1 MNAQEG
7 DSLPVSAFNGIEDG
21 TFPQG
26 TAAYEKRGIAINVPE
41 WILENCIQC
50 NQCSYI
56 CPHSTIRPF
65 LLNDEELQNAP
76 EGFETKKAVGKAFE
90 GLQYKIQV
98 DTMDCTGCGNCA
110 DVCPAKE
117 KALVM
122 KPLETQTEKEIP
134 NWDYAISS
142 VSDKGV
148 FSRRKNS

>member
-1 MNAQEG
+1 MS
-7 DSLPVSAFNGIEDG
+7 SLQLSD
-21 TFPQG
+21 
-26 TAAYEKRGIAINVPE
+26 
-41 WILENCIQC
+41 
-50 NQCSYI
+50 
-56 CPHSTIRPF
+56 HS

-76 EGFETKKAVGKAFE
+76 EGFETKKAVGRGFD

-110 DVCPAKE
+110 DVCPAKD

-142 VSDKGV
+142 VSDKGYLV
-148 FSRRKNS
+148 EGKTVKG